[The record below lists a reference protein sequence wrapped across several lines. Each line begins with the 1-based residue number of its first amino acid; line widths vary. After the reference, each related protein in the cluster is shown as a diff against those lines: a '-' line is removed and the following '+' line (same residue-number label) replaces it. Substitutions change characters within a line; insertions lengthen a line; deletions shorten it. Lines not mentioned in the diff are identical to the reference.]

1 MLGCKQALSGHVLH
15 NRLVLSSAEGV
26 KGAWELTARW
36 SSVDLNDGQVEGGD
50 MDIASLGLSWW
61 LTPFFGFN
69 LNYRYIWNTRNG
81 VEDSSSGFNSRVVL
95 LLE

>member
-1 MLGCKQALSGHVLH
+1 LISDFPSGHYSEVLEKPYE
-15 NRLVLSSAEGV
+15 NSN

-36 SSVDLNDGQVEGGD
+36 SNVDLNDGRIEGGD
-50 MDIASLGLSWW
+50 MDIASLGLNWW
-61 LTPFFGFN
+61 LTPFFGVN

-81 VEDSSSGFNSRVVL
+81 VEDSCSGFNSRVVL